1 MKQLI
6 TSLFI
11 SILLLSCQPEGRV
24 FIEHQELSPELE
36 WLKDDVRS
44 FKVPVEDNNKSYDM
58 SLSFRFANGY
68 QYELARVSVTEIS
81 PSGTETIKEYELTV
95 RHADG
100 SYKGEPG
107 YDIWDSEHV
116 IETNKTYSKKGTY
129 TYKIKHIMPV
139 DALNFAMEIG
149 VILDEVK

>member
-36 WLKDDVRS
+36 WLKDDVRT
-44 FKVPVEDNNKSYDM
+44 FKVPIEDNNRPYNM

-81 PSGTETIKEYELTV
+81 PSGTETTKEYELTV

-116 IETNKTYSKKGTY
+116 IEVNKIYSEKGTY
-129 TYKIKHIMPV
+129 TYTIEHIMPV

-149 VILDEVK
+149 IILDEVK